1 MRYDK
6 LIRDRIPE
14 IITAKD
20 DRCSF
25 HVASDEEYRTKLYE
39 KLIEEAAELTDDP
52 SADEIADI
60 LEVLSV
66 IMALEEISEAEVD
79 RARREKFEKRGG
91 FSWRLILEE
100 S

>member
-14 IITAKD
+14 IIAAKGD
-20 DRCSF
+20 QCSF

-39 KLIEEAAELTDDP
+39 KLVEETTELIADRNV
-52 SADEIADI
+52 DEIADV
-60 LEVLSV
+60 LEVLDAILV
-66 IMALEEISEAEVD
+66 LEGIPEEDVN

-91 FSWRLILEE
+91 FSKRLILEE